1 MKSVAIISMLILSI
15 YCQSVEPTTHTK
27 YKDDVVVNLKKYS
40 TENKRIRTDLDAQ
53 IKRKHELVVEGNAH
67 NKNLKK
73 VTGYVNAWKSD
84 IKKTKEETELFQ
96 KSAKLTRQQW
106 KDVKKTQNVAPDAK
120 PTIKPSVVVKA
131 TLKPKAAKKEKVA
144 LKGLDKKS
152 LPKAAKPTIKPSVV
166 VKATLK
172 PKVAKKEKVAL
183 KGLDKKSLPKVA
195 KPTIKP
201 SVAVKAT
208 LKPKVAKKE
217 KVALKGLDKKSLPK
231 VAKPTIK
238 PSVAV
243 KATLKPKAAK
253 KEKVAL
259 KGLDKKSLPKVKVA
273 LKKERRL
280 QKVAPKPAP
289 KPAVDPTPKPET
301 SKTLESVNS
310 KYLAQVDELEKSIN
324 HVIAQIRIVY
334 ANAEKD
340 DRDAATLQKQEQ
352 KTLEELKTFLKHL
365 LEYIGWTRKTMRN
378 YSRLFHTRPDNVFA
392 KKTTMLIKKIRAV
405 L

>member
-131 TLKPKAAKKEKVA
+131 TLKPKA
-144 LKGLDKKS
+144 
-152 LPKAAKPTIKPSVV
+152 
-166 VKATLK
+166 
-172 PKVAKKEKVAL
+172 AKKEKVAL